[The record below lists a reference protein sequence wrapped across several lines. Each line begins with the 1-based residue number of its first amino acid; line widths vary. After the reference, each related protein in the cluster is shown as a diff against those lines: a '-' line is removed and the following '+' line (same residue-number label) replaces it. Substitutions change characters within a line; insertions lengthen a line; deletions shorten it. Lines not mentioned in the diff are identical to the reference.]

1 MSKKSN
7 FHPCLLTGYCFSYI
21 PDFRNAIK
29 KCFSYIPDFRNA
41 TKKCFS
47 YIPNFRNATKKCFSY
62 IPDFCNATKNIVS
75 YTVNFC
81 NATKNIVCYIVNF
94 CNATNT
100 KFVGCKRCGG
110 FCFAFFYALR
120 LNNSCYAEV
129 IFHAKFAMVAKKQ
142 AR

>member
-29 KCFSYIPDFRNA
+29 KCFSYVPDFRNA
-41 TKKCFS
+41 
-47 YIPNFRNATKKCFSY
+47 I
-62 IPDFCNATKNIVS
+62 KNIVS
-75 YTVNFC
+75 YT
-81 NATKNIVCYIVNF
+81 VNF

-129 IFHAKFAMVAKKQ
+129 IFHAKSAMVAKKQ